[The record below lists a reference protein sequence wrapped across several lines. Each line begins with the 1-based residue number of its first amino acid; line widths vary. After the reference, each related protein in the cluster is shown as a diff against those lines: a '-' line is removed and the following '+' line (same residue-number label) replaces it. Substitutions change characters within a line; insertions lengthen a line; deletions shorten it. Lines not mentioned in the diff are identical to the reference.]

1 MSNTRYSVYTLI
13 DITSTQVISNTN
25 TDTFAR
31 NQQRNWETAQQIIG
45 LRTQATI
52 VAVPASPRTVY
63 MDAHE
68 FGSYYKGQHQC
79 WKFIFE
85 VEQTDIFGNND
96 DPVKLLRQD
105 FDSVPIIK
113 NLAETIDLPDPVFYT
128 EGLLKNTYFKIFI

>member
-1 MSNTRYSVYTLI
+1 MRNTRYSVYTLI
-13 DITSTQVISNTN
+13 DITSTQIISNN
-25 TDTFAR
+25 TTDNFAR

-45 LRTQATI
+45 LRTQALI

-63 MDAHE
+63 MDSHE

-85 VEQTDIFGNND
+85 VEHTNVFGNDD

-113 NLAETIDLPDPVFYT
+113 NLSETVDLPDAMFYT
-128 EGLLKNTYFKIFI
+128 QGLLKNTYFKISI